1 MYICLC
7 SGLKIK
13 ELKRL
18 ICEENTDLKKIIEKT
33 GATTKCGKCK
43 NSIIKIIFQEQPLKK

>member
-13 ELKRL
+13 EIKRL
-18 ICEENTDLKKIIEKT
+18 IHEENANLQIIIEKT

-43 NSIIKIIFQEQPLKK
+43 TSILKIILQEQQVKK